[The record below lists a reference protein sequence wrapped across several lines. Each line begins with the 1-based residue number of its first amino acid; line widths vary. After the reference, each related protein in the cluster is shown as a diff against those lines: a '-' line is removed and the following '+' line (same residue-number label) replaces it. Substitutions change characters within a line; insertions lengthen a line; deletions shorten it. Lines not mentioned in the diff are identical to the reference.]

1 MLLIYVRE
9 EKENSSMVREMVWDV
24 LSLLRL
30 V

>member
-9 EKENSSMVREMVWDV
+9 EKGNSSMVREMVWDV